1 MQLKEIMTPQV
12 EVIHPEAPIR
22 EAAAI
27 MKALDVGSVPV
38 YDGLKLQGMV
48 TDRDITIR
56 ATAEGCDPRQTRVR
70 EVMTSE
76 VLYCFEDQRIEEAAL
91 LMEEKQIRRLPVLN
105 RNNEL
110 VGIVALGDLAV
121 EMDDGRR
128 VGQVLEGIS
137 EPAQPDRRP

>member
-12 EVIHPEAPIR
+12 EVIHPEAPIQ

-27 MKALDVGSVPV
+27 MRALDVGSAPV
-38 YDGLKLQGMV
+38 YDGLRLQGMV

-56 ATAEGCDPRQTRVR
+56 ATAEGRDPRQTRVR
-70 EVMTSE
+70 EVMTTD
-76 VLYCFEDQRIEEAAL
+76 VVFCFDDQRVEEAAL
-91 LMEEKQIRRLPVLN
+91 LMEERQIRRLPILN

-110 VGIVALGDLAV
+110 VGIVALGDLAL
-121 EMDDGRR
+121 EMEDGRR

-137 EPAQPDRRP
+137 EPAQPDRR